1 MAINR
6 LGNHTGK
13 KKHTTLSKVIH
24 DHPSV
29 VPGVVKVFK
38 AHLDKCFVMLTHKY
52 LDLPSKNEP
61 RQTQKYCNGL
71 YGD

>member
-1 MAINR
+1 MAMSR

-13 KKHTTLSKVIH
+13 KKTHNFKQGY
-24 DHPSV
+24 PSV
-29 VPGVVKVFK
+29 VPGVVKVFE

-52 LDLPSKNEP
+52 FNLPPKNEP
-61 RQTQKYCNGL
+61 TQTQKYCNGL